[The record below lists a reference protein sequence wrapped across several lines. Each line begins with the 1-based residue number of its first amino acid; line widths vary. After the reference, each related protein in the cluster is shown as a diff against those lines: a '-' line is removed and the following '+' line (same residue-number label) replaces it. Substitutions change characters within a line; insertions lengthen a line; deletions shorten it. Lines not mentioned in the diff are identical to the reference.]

1 MNIIF
6 NRDKLIARGINKE
19 TKNKG
24 ISIFQLDRV
33 YEGDEHITKDTALEV
48 LEENNPLL
56 TLEFKN
62 IEAIDIL
69 IRHLEGL
76 KNDI

>member
-1 MNIIF
+1 MNIVF
-6 NRDKLIARGINKE
+6 NRDKLIARGVNEE
-19 TKNKG
+19 TKNKA

-33 YEGDEHITKDTALEV
+33 YDGDEHITKETALEV

-62 IEAIDIL
+62 IEAIDLL

-76 KNDI
+76 KNGN